1 MQTKLEIQIEPKLHF
16 KSNEIEDSLQKNGVY
31 KSGTITLYQL
41 LEFDQYIPQEEYI
54 PPEEDYVFAMEN
66 KDENLPFIGVVN
78 FNFERF
84 GYCLNTYINGDI
96 YFGFYYKDIIN
107 KKGLYSYKPQIQ
119 NEFKLSQYYL
129 GEWKNN
135 LLEGKGIYL
144 WIKDHVDNTASFNEF
159 INPTFDAFVGVSEK
173 GLFKK
178 GVLLKYIDNNFL
190 MYYGGF
196 SPEGKKEG
204 NSCFYYSNKLDKIC
218 YGTYKDNIFI
228 EGFVGKFNEG
238 GKLCDL
244 IIYKK
249 DENKTHS
256 EGEKLK
262 INEYKNIENIMTNF
276 RKIILSKNYFKM
288 IYEEFDKVLKFRDE
302 KMKNIN
308 ILTENKYGEIVELFE
323 SNKISLYEDI
333 AKNMG

>member
-1 MQTKLEIQIEPKLHF
+1 
-16 KSNEIEDSLQKNGVY
+16 
-31 KSGTITLYQL
+31 
-41 LEFDQYIPQEEYI
+41 
-54 PPEEDYVFAMEN
+54 MEN

-238 GKLCDL
+238 GKLSDL

-276 RKIILSKNYFKM
+276 RKIIFSKNYFKM

-308 ILTENKYGEIVELFE
+308 ILTDNKYGEIVELFE

>member
-238 GKLCDL
+238 GKLSDL

-249 DENKTHS
+249 DENR
-256 EGEKLK
+256 
-262 INEYKNIENIMTNF
+262 NAV
-276 RKIILSKNYFKM
+276 R
-288 IYEEFDKVLKFRDE
+288 
-302 KMKNIN
+302 
-308 ILTENKYGEIVELFE
+308 
-323 SNKISLYEDI
+323 LYDG
-333 AKNMG
+333 ANDGQ

>member
-1 MQTKLEIQIEPKLHF
+1 MHF
-16 KSNEIEDSLQKNGVY
+16 KSNEIENSLQKNGVY
-31 KSGTITLYQL
+31 KSGTITIYQL

-84 GYCLNTYINGDI
+84 GYCLNAYINGDI

-107 KKGLYSYKPQIQ
+107 KKGLYSYKPLIQ
-119 NEFKLSQYYL
+119 NDYKLSQYYL

-144 WIKDHVDNTASFNEF
+144 WVKDHIDNTTSFNEF
-159 INPTFDAFVGVSEK
+159 INPNFDAFVGISEK

-178 GVLLKYIDNNFL
+178 GVFLKYIDNNFL

-228 EGFVGKFNEG
+228 EGFVGKFNEE
-238 GKLCDL
+238 GKLSDL

-249 DENKTHS
+249 DENKIHS

-276 RKIILSKNYFKM
+276 RKIIFSKNYFKM

-308 ILTENKYGEIVELFE
+308 ILIDNKYGEIVELFE

-333 AKNMG
+333 EKNMG

>member
-238 GKLCDL
+238 GKLNDL

-249 DENKTHS
+249 DKNKTHS

-276 RKIILSKNYFKM
+276 RKIIFSKNYFKM